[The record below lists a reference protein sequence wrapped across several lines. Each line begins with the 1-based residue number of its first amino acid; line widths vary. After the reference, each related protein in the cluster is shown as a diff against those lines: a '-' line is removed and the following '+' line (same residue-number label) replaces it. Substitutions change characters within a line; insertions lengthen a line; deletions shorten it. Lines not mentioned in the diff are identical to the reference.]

1 MELNSRK
8 YRPATYRQ
16 WRREGGD
23 RGTLRGA
30 AFEGRKFGILAFA
43 LQYISVSLDSFFNL
57 FSALRTGVAG
67 WMGGT
72 TDLRPGR
79 QKPSRRHC
87 VF

>member
-43 LQYISVSLDSFFNL
+43 LQYISVSLDLFF
-57 FSALRTGVAG
+57 
-67 WMGGT
+67 
-72 TDLRPGR
+72 
-79 QKPSRRHC
+79 
-87 VF
+87 